1 MIELVKDYLLD
12 SSRGWWLQLA
22 GVFWVFFTG
31 YFALKLKD
39 APGRQNTRRLLDPE
53 RVGTKSLESH
63 YRRLLNAFLDAVDKR
78 FPAATREES
87 PGWRTAWS
95 GSLLDKALLFAV
107 VYPIFSVMLVW
118 WATGETGFLGTVPV
132 LEAES
137 NGWLRTG
144 VVAIIAS
151 PFAVRVFTGNFYI
164 VLGVSMLAFAVAG
177 AGAVAF
183 AVAGAGAGA
192 FAVAVAVAFAVG
204 VAVAGA
210 GAGAVAVAFAGAVA
224 GATVTLFI
232 FDYLM
237 LRRRTPAV
245 AYGLLFFAGCGALIL
260 GAALANSE
268 RGGREFLIF
277 YGALPLG
284 NALFDFLSIGITRY
298 TLRQS
303 ATSEGFLARLKWS
316 AADAVGAFL
325 CLIGLIL
332 ILLFV
337 IRMLNAVA
345 TSPIV
350 DLSVIF
356 EAIREDGH
364 SYWWLYLTLF
374 STLLPTVFHFG
385 LCLYSFAV
393 SRMTSLDRVLAG
405 LLDRYNEEGDG
416 SHLYVL
422 GLALPLI
429 FTISFAAPIIATGF
443 LGIWLFESHQ
453 DWGLWLLDQFEG
465 FAVFVG
471 TLLPPAETIDI

>member
-1 MIELVKDYLLD
+1 LIELVKDYLLD

-164 VLGVSMLAFAVAG
+164 VLGVSMLAF
-177 AGAVAF
+177 
-183 AVAGAGAGA
+183 
-192 FAVAVAVAFAVG
+192 
-204 VAVAGA
+204 AVAGA